1 MTTFVKVAGAAVSA
15 LVLSAALAQA
25 ASPGTGAPLY
35 SRNNGIN
42 PGIAMKPPVGCN
54 VAGGGEFS
62 NDVKLFNKGVSS
74 IAKGTSLHWTV
85 PTTGQQGNYVL
96 PADLAAGQVAHL
108 LNVLSYVVMAGT
120 DCKASY

>member
-1 MTTFVKVAGAAVSA
+1 MTTFVKIAGATVSA
-15 LVLSAALAQA
+15 LLLSATLVHAG
-25 ASPGTGAPLY
+25 PGTAAGQY

-74 IAKGTSLHWTV
+74 IVKGTSLHWTV

-96 PADLAAGQVAHL
+96 PADLAGGQVAHL
-108 LNVLSYVVMAGT
+108 LNVLSYDILAGT